1 MSTVMRGQYLKKTW
15 KKGVEK
21 IEVENEDFSLR
32 ANFLKILIKLN

>member
-1 MSTVMRGQYLKKTW
+1 MSNVMHGQYLKKTW

-32 ANFLKILIKLN
+32 AIFFKF